1 MMNRNIK
8 RKISADYVVDFLM
21 SEFVSKKVKPGDRVI
36 ETQIADEMDVS
47 QTVVREAI
55 NLLVSKGFLERVP
68 FKGSKFKSFT
78 IKEVT
83 DYQEVRSRVEVMAV
97 ELIKD
102 NLFYKNIDLEYI
114 SNIMDKMLVCTK
126 ENDYKGRTYYD
137 LKFHKHLVQAANNK
151 SLLIAWE
158 SLGHYY
164 WAYVWLYLNV
174 ETLYKRTMKHQEIYE
189 VLKKQ
194 DTEKLIFLIKKHFTD
209 LEKLLL
215 KIEKIET

>member
-1 MMNRNIK
+1 MINRNIK

-21 SEFVSKKVKPGDRVI
+21 GEFISKKVKPGDRII
-36 ETQIADEMDVS
+36 ETQIADEMNVS

-55 NLLVSKGFLERVP
+55 NLLIFKGFLERVP
-68 FKGSKFKSFT
+68 FKGAGFKSFK
-78 IKEVT
+78 IKEVI
-83 DYQEVRSRVEVMAV
+83 DYQKVRAKLEVMAV
-97 ELIKD
+97 ELTND

-114 SNIMDKMLVCTK
+114 SNIIDKMLVCTK

-137 LKFHKHLVQAANNK
+137 IKFHKHIIQAADNK

-174 ETLYKRTMKHQEIYE
+174 ETLYKRTIKHQEIYD

-194 DTEKLIFLIKKHFTD
+194 DTKKLIFLIKKHFMD
-209 LEKLLL
+209 LEKLLF
-215 KIEKIET
+215 KIEKIEI